1 MNTKAAP
8 QARIL
13 PATGQAFPPLGL
25 GGAAL
30 GGLYAAVSESDA
42 AATLAAA
49 WAAGLTYF
57 DTAPYYGHGLSE
69 QRLGEFLRGG
79 GATGALVSSK
89 VGRTLVGPGEAA
101 PYDTGFVGAPAL
113 VPVFDY
119 SRDAVLRQVEASL
132 ARLHRDRLD
141 IAFVHDIGALT
152 HGDRHAEVFRA
163 AMEGALPALAEL
175 KAAGVVGAIGIG
187 VNETAVCIQ
196 TLAHADLDAILIA
209 GRYTLLDQTAGDE
222 LLPLCGTR
230 GVGVIVGGPFNSG
243 LLAGG
248 TTYDYAEAPATL
260 LARRG
265 RLAAACAVHG
275 TTLPAAALAFP
286 LRHPAVVSVIA
297 GARSPAEVAANA
309 AALTAPPPES
319 LWNDLRAEGL
329 IP

>member
-1 MNTKAAP
+1 MTTKAAP

-13 PATGQAFPPLGL
+13 PATGQALPPLGL

-30 GGLYAAVSESDA
+30 GGLYAPVSDADA

-69 QRLGEFLRGG
+69 QRLGNFLRGG
-79 GATGALVSSK
+79 GADGALVSSK
-89 VGRTLVGPGEAA
+89 VGRTLVGPGEAE
-101 PYDTGFVGAPAL
+101 PYDTGFVGAPDL

-119 SRDAVLRQVEASL
+119 SRDAVMAQVETSL
-132 ARLHRDRLD
+132 ARLGRDRLD
-141 IAFVHDIGALT
+141 VCFVHDIGAMT
-152 HGDRHAEVFRA
+152 HGDRHADTFRA
-163 AMEGALPALAEL
+163 ALEGALPALAEL

-187 VNETAVCIQ
+187 VNETAVCLEM
-196 TLAHADLDAILIA
+196 LAHADLDAILIA
-209 GRYTLLDQTAGDE
+209 GRYTLLDQSAEDE
-222 LLPLCGTR
+222 LLPLCQAR

-260 LARRG
+260 LARRD
-265 RLAAACAVHG
+265 RLTTVCAAHA
-275 TTLPAAALAFP
+275 TTLTAAALAFP

-309 AALTAPPPES
+309 AALAAPPPAG
-319 LWNDLRAEGL
+319 LWDDLAAEGL
-329 IP
+329 IR